1 MSPIKE
7 DLLLQSIRS
16 GVFSYKRK
24 PDIIKYYSLYK
35 AINKMSRSKLAKEI
49 AYCLCTYS
57 YERLKNE
64 RYYIALNGIALSD
77 WSEVAVLQL
86 TPSITSFSNLIC
98 VDYKA
103 VNDKQFRKENEVFF
117 KVLYHELKLLQRETL

>member
-49 AYCLCTYS
+49 AFCLCTCS

-64 RYYIALNGIALSD
+64 RYYIA
-77 WSEVAVLQL
+77 
-86 TPSITSFSNLIC
+86 
-98 VDYKA
+98 
-103 VNDKQFRKENEVFF
+103 
-117 KVLYHELKLLQRETL
+117 